1 MKNLKNSFF
10 SKTPPHGSP
19 AQQKKRNEP
28 DKENSQIKKGYGFFV
43 YWNKLKKY
51 LQKIYTSWGPREK
64 YLIGLFLLI
73 IIGSF
78 LAIGVQLYLSNT
90 QTQPAFGGEYREAL
104 IGLPRFLNPALSI
117 ANDVDRDLVQLLYSS
132 LMKYDKNG
140 NLVPD
145 LAEKFEITDE
155 GKEYRFVL
163 KSNLKW
169 EDGKPLDAQDV
180 LFTIKLIQNSQFLSP
195 LYQSWQGVSVSIE
208 ENNIVVF
215 KLSVAYPPFLENT
228 TIGILPRHIWQNVT
242 MQNFALS
249 DLNLQPI
256 GSGPF
261 KVKKFTKDSS
271 GLISSYTLERNENY
285 HSKKPYLNKIIFKF
299 YSTEK
304 DAIKAYNSR
313 AVDGISF
320 VSSTNLELIKD
331 LDSLRLHEMMMPRS
345 FAIFFNQ
352 ENNELLKN
360 KKIRKALNHATNK
373 KELVEKILNGFAKT
387 VDTPIPPNL
396 TKYYNENI
404 ATLDYDIGKAREILK
419 EEGWENLDNDE
430 ILEKVLEE
438 NTNYIKLSFTLVTAS
453 REELKLVSE
462 SLKEQWREAGI
473 LLNVITMDLE
483 DLQQNYIRPRTYEML
498 LFGTILSA
506 VPDPYPFWHS
516 SQINDFGLN
525 LAKYQ
530 NDDVDKL
537 LEDARRLTS
546 ETRRIEKYKEFQKLI
561 TDDIPAIF
569 LYDPA
574 YLYPVNKAIG
584 GIEGVFIVDTSNRFL
599 DIENWYIE
607 TKRVF

>member
-1 MKNLKNSFF
+1 MPFYKKN
-10 SKTPPHGSP
+10 
-19 AQQKKRNEP
+19 
-28 DKENSQIKKGYGFFV
+28 ENSTRKINFALNKEHKFFI

-51 LQKIYTSWGPREK
+51 SQKIYSSWGPREK
-64 YLIGLFLLI
+64 YLVGLFLLI

-90 QTQPAFGGEYREAL
+90 RTQPAFGGEYREAL
-104 IGLPRFLNPALSI
+104 IGLPRFLNPALAT

-132 LMKYDKNG
+132 LMKYDKDG
-140 NLVPD
+140 NVVPD

-155 GKEYRFVL
+155 GREYRFVL
-163 KSNLKW
+163 KPNLKW

-180 LFTIKLIQNSQFLSP
+180 LFTIKLIQNSQFSSP

-208 ENNIVVF
+208 ESNIIVF
-215 KLSVAYPPFLENT
+215 KLSTAYLPFLENT
-228 TIGILPRHIWQNVT
+228 TIGILPRHIWTNIT

-285 HSKKPYLNKIIFKF
+285 YGKRPYLNKIIFKF

-304 DAIKAYNSR
+304 DAIKAYNSK

-331 LDSLRLHEMMMPRS
+331 LDSLMLHEMMMPRS

-352 ENNELLKN
+352 ENNELLKS
-360 KKIRKALNHATNK
+360 KKMRKVLNYATNK
-373 KELVEKILNGFAKT
+373 KELIENILNGFAQT
-387 VDTPIPPNL
+387 VNTPIPPNL
-396 TKYYNENI
+396 TKYYNKNI
-404 ATLDYDIGKAREILK
+404 DTLDYDADKAREILK

-430 ILEKVLEE
+430 ILEKVSEE
-438 NTNYIKLSFTLVTAS
+438 NTNFVKLSFTLVTAN
-453 REELKLVSE
+453 REELKLVAE
-462 SLKEQWREAGI
+462 SIKEQWKKVGI
-473 LLNVITMDLE
+473 LLNVITMDLG
-483 DLQQNYIRPRTYEML
+483 DLQQNYIRPRAYEML

-506 VPDPYPFWHS
+506 IPDPYPFWHS
-516 SQINDFGLN
+516 SQINDSGLN

-530 NDDVDKL
+530 NNDVDKL
-537 LEDARRLTS
+537 LEDTRKLTS

-561 TDDIPAIF
+561 TDDVPVIF

-574 YLYPVNKAIG
+574 YLYPVHKAIG
-584 GIEGVFIVDTSNRFL
+584 GIEPMFIVDTSNRFL
-599 DIENWYIE
+599 NIEDWYVK

>member
-1 MKNLKNSFF
+1 MPFYKKN
-10 SKTPPHGSP
+10 
-19 AQQKKRNEP
+19 
-28 DKENSQIKKGYGFFV
+28 ENSTRKINFALNKEHKFFI

-51 LQKIYTSWGPREK
+51 SQKIYSSWGPREK
-64 YLIGLFLLI
+64 YLVGLFLLI

-90 QTQPAFGGEYREAL
+90 RTQPAFGGEYREAL
-104 IGLPRFLNPALSI
+104 IGLPRFLNPALAT

-132 LMKYDKNG
+132 LMKYDKDG
-140 NLVPD
+140 NVVPD

-155 GKEYRFVL
+155 GREYRFVL
-163 KSNLKW
+163 KPNLKW

-180 LFTIKLIQNSQFLSP
+180 LFTIKLIQNSQFSSP

-208 ENNIVVF
+208 ESNIIVF
-215 KLSVAYPPFLENT
+215 KLSTAYLPFLENT
-228 TIGILPRHIWQNVT
+228 TIGILPRHIWTNIT

-285 HSKKPYLNKIIFKF
+285 YGKRPYLNKIIFKF

-304 DAIKAYNSR
+304 DAIKAYNSK

-331 LDSLRLHEMMMPRS
+331 LDSLMLHEMMMPRS

-352 ENNELLKN
+352 ENNELLKS
-360 KKIRKALNHATNK
+360 KKMRKVLNYATNK
-373 KELVEKILNGFAKT
+373 KELIENILNGFAQT
-387 VDTPIPPNL
+387 VNTPIPPNL
-396 TKYYNENI
+396 TKYYNKNI
-404 ATLDYDIGKAREILK
+404 DTLDYDADKAREILK

-430 ILEKVLEE
+430 ILEKVSEE
-438 NTNYIKLSFTLVTAS
+438 NTNFVKLSFTLVTAN
-453 REELKLVSE
+453 REELKLVAE
-462 SLKEQWREAGI
+462 SIKEQWKKVGI
-473 LLNVITMDLE
+473 LLNVITMDLG
-483 DLQQNYIRPRTYEML
+483 DLQQNYIRPRAYEML

-506 VPDPYPFWHS
+506 IPDPYPFWHS
-516 SQINDFGLN
+516 SQINDSGLN

-537 LEDARRLTS
+537 LEDTRKLTS

-561 TDDIPAIF
+561 TDDVPVIF

-574 YLYPVNKAIG
+574 YLYPVHKAIG
-584 GIEGVFIVDTSNRFL
+584 GIEPMFIVDTSNRFL
-599 DIENWYIE
+599 NIEDWYVK